1 MMKGY
6 KIQALIDK
14 QQKNLA
20 EVEYLDLDFV
30 AKIRY
35 NPDTAKISDR
45 IMTIY
50 AIIDTQNVHYCQNSG
65 YFFKK
70 VHPIS

>member
-30 AKIRY
+30 AKIR
-35 NPDTAKISDR
+35 
-45 IMTIY
+45 
-50 AIIDTQNVHYCQNSG
+50 
-65 YFFKK
+65 
-70 VHPIS
+70 